1 MSFYRARN
9 FYRYNMPKPLVWSLE
24 EPSWAAAQREPNPK
38 THFYKLAAVAI
49 LSSLFTLGAV
59 HLSAGP
65 QTSTGHSKAV
75 GEKAF
80 MLIVGLRFSDD
91 VSAKSLLAAWSVAAS
106 YCLNNEPFLY
116 AYEAAQSDKDNLSY
130 VILERYRS
138 KEDYLGA
145 HRKSIAF
152 KEFRPKM
159 RALQDAGK
167 VIVSG
172 SSYYELGIGFT

>member
-1 MSFYRARN
+1 
-9 FYRYNMPKPLVWSLE
+9 MPKPLVWSLE
-24 EPSWAAAQREPNPK
+24 EPWAAATREPNPK

-80 MLIVGLRFSDD
+80 MLNVGLRFSDEA
-91 VSAKSLLAAWSVAAS
+91 SAKSLLAAWSVAAS
-106 YCLNNEPFLY
+106 YCLKNEPFLY

-130 VILERYRS
+130 IILERYRS